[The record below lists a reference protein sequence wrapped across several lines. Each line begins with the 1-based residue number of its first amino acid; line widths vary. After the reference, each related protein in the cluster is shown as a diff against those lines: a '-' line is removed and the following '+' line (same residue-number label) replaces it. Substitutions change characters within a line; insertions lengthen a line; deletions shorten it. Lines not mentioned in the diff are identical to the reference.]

1 MELWILFFYFLPRK
15 KMLILLEQEWS
26 YSHTLLNC
34 YGSEKVSFKI
44 PVLRPDEFCM
54 SMSLCCHS
62 ESVRQSHKEKIF
74 VFSLFCYATY
84 HFCLIHHSN
93 QCRGTTYL
101 VRLGSHFYSSAHF
114 SVQWSLNHF
123 YTYFS
128 WNTNSENLVSSRKH
142 NTVWLIA
149 ELKRGKVIFFFITFP
164 VREASEVD
172 MGR

>member
-1 MELWILFFYFLPRK
+1 MKLSLEARTNLLWSQWSTRGICSYAPKCAGPHVNTRLILLVELWILFFYFLPRK

-44 PVLRPDEFCM
+44 PVLRLDEFCM
-54 SMSLCCHS
+54 SMSLCRHS

-114 SVQWSLNHF
+114 
-123 YTYFS
+123 
-128 WNTNSENLVSSRKH
+128 
-142 NTVWLIA
+142 
-149 ELKRGKVIFFFITFP
+149 
-164 VREASEVD
+164 
-172 MGR
+172 